1 MSNINGDDET
11 TIKRRRTMRVST
23 YVWMDGSVARL
34 GYFLKVFLKNLR
46 TKVAQIFSNNLG
58 YFLNL
63 LILSKNAYDYFWGQV
78 LWELGLL
85 FILPSGHT
93 DGWVHGKEIER
104 E

>member
-23 YVWMDGSVARL
+23 YVWMDGSVDRL

-46 TKVAQIFSNNLG
+46 TKVALIFSNNLG